1 MAERLTTTLSRLLL
15 VLGVLALPSS
25 SSAHRLD
32 EYLQATL
39 VTIEPGKVRL
49 QINLTPGVEVAEQVL
64 AVIDRDHDGVI
75 STNEAR
81 AYCELLKR
89 ELSVRLDHSKMVLKL
104 TGSTFPPLSELGTG
118 WGVIQMEFTA
128 TCRHLRPG
136 AHRLTVKNRH
146 LLPLSVYLLNATL
159 PAEPVQITRQTRN
172 ETQSTGVIE
181 FRL

>member
-1 MAERLTTTLSRLLL
+1 MAERLTTILSRLLL
-15 VLGVLALPSS
+15 VVGVMAFPSS
-25 SSAHRLD
+25 ALAHRLD

-39 VTIEPGKVRL
+39 VTIEPGEIRL

-64 AVIDRDHDGVI
+64 AVIDRNHDGVI
-75 STNEAR
+75 STNEAK
-81 AYCELLKR
+81 AYCELLKH
-89 ELSVRLDHSKMVLKL
+89 ELSARLDHNKLALKL
-104 TGSTFPPLSELGTG
+104 TGSSFPALSELGTG

-128 TCRHLRPG
+128 TFSHLKPG
-136 AHRLTVKNRH
+136 THKLTLKNRH

-159 PAEPVQITRQTRN
+159 PIAPVQITRQTRN